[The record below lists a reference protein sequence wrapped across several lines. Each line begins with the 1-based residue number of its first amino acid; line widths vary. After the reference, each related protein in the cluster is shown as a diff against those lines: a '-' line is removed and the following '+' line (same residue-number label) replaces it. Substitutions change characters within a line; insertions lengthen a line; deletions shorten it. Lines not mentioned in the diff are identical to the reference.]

1 MKEQERIEMEKA
13 RQAEIKR
20 HLANR
25 GHDDG
30 AIGRAFELTC
40 HTKYSRKTRVS
51 LQDRADTYIMFNGVP
66 ATAECKTNGGR
77 IGFLRDSKIKFVIY
91 AMDFTQKHAATKKHA
106 AYDERRVVDPVIV
119 PTNIFLAALD
129 RFGATKSTNG
139 RNPEEAIQ
147 VSSKKFY
154 EWLLDWPIPYK
165 PDNHYTTD
173 DFEGLE

>member
-1 MKEQERIEMEKA
+1 MNKYEKA
-13 RQAEIKR
+13 RQTEIKR

-40 HTKYSRKTRVS
+40 HTEHSHKTRVS
-51 LQDRADTYIMFNGVP
+51 SQGKADTFIKYGHGTV
-66 ATAECKTNGGR
+66 AAECKINGGR
-77 IGFLRDSKIKFVIY
+77 IEALRHGKVKFVIY
-91 AMDFTQKHAATKKHA
+91 AMNFTQKHAATKKHGA
-106 AYDERRVVDPVIV
+106 WEEQRVIDPVII

-154 EWLLDWPIPYK
+154 EWLLEWPIPYN
-165 PDNHYTTD
+165 PDSRYTED

>member
-1 MKEQERIEMEKA
+1 MNRYEKA

-40 HTKYSRKTRVS
+40 HTEHSHKMRVS
-51 LQDRADTYIMFNGVP
+51 SQGKADTFIKYGRGVV
-66 ATAECKTNGGR
+66 AAECKINGGR
-77 IGFLRDSKIKFVIY
+77 IESLRKGKVKFVIY
-91 AMDFTQKHAATKKHA
+91 AMNFTQKHGATKKRDA
-106 AYDERRVVDPVIV
+106 WEEQRIIDPVLI

-129 RFGATKSTNG
+129 RFGATKNTNG

-147 VSSKKFY
+147 VSSKKLY
-154 EWLLDWPIPYK
+154 EWLLEWPIPYE
-165 PDNHYTTD
+165 PDSRYTED